1 MESEFPSNSKN
12 PKGPIKKDLPEK
24 KIEKVVTG
32 EVQTRKKPLGKR
44 FRETFAGA
52 DSKSVLEYV
61 VMDVMVPAAKDMIAD
76 AVSQGVERKL
86 FGEVRSSSRRAGG
99 YGGFR
104 PGGQGFT
111 AYNRMGPPGGKTREP
126 MDPRG
131 PSTSRRARS
140 HNFDEIILATR
151 AEANEVLDQLYSV
164 ISQYEVASVADLYEM
179 VELPSNFTDNKWGWT
194 DLRGAEITRVRMGY
208 LLDLPRPEPID

>member
-12 PKGPIKKDLPEK
+12 PKGPNKETPQEK

-44 FRETFAGA
+44 FMETFAGA

-86 FGEVRSSSRRAGG
+86 FGEVRSASRRA
-99 YGGFR
+99 GGFR
-104 PGGQGFT
+104 PGGVAGFT
-111 AYNRMGPPGGKTREP
+111 AYNRMTPGASARREP

-131 PSTSRRARS
+131 PSISRRARAT

-151 AEANEVLDQLYSV
+151 AEANEVLDGLYNV
-164 ISQYEVASVADLYEM
+164 VSQYEVASVADLYEM
-179 VELPSNFTDNKWGWT
+179 VDLPSNFTDNKWGWT
-194 DLRGAEITRVRMGY
+194 DLRGAEVTRVRSGY